1 MSRLKLSWDS
11 EFSSKIGTFSP
22 NSVRLGTLLG
32 FLGDPGACLQ
42 TAGNASKL
50 SILPSLRY
58 ICVNLNLLR
67 FHQADLF
74 GSSHP
79 THPPPCLRACES
91 NCQLKDPVSKLEGSE
106 LLTSEFRRF
115 RSRLNETS
123 GRLGK
128 IGAVFLSDCRILK
141 FLRTTFLAAKLL
153 GWKVSVKGIRS
164 SLFEADGYKADPLL
178 TFWTRLSALDMLS
191 E

>member
-1 MSRLKLSWDS
+1 MSRLKSSWDS
-11 EFSSKIGTFSP
+11 EFSRKIGTFSP

-58 ICVNLNLLR
+58 IWVILNLLR
-67 FHQADLF
+67 FHQADIF

-79 THPPPCLRACES
+79 THPPPPCLRAYES

-115 RSRLNETS
+115 RSCLNETS

-128 IGAVFLSDCRILK
+128 IGAVFFI
-141 FLRTTFLAAKLL
+141 
-153 GWKVSVKGIRS
+153 
-164 SLFEADGYKADPLL
+164 
-178 TFWTRLSALDMLS
+178 
-191 E
+191 